1 MIISIFYSKTTGL
14 IYTSTMAQNEYDYGR
29 FGKFADE
36 MSQVLDILYVK
47 GDRMLYDNIKQYKVD
62 LDTKQL
68 VLIEDIKIDYL

>member
-1 MIISIFYSKTTGL
+1 MIISIFYSKITGL
-14 IYTSTMAQNEYDYGR
+14 IYTSTYAENQYGFGR
-29 FGKFADE
+29 FGQFAED

-47 GDRMLYDNIKQYKVD
+47 GDRMLFNNIKQYKVD